1 MSTSWSGMA
10 RGQGTHR
17 RSWKSRRTMGDAS
30 GSDDGKGDSLV
41 VGVSGLTMWHGGVEV
56 ECNGQRGGE
65 VVWNGKG
72 GGECPYQKRGEND
85 SKRKGGKNELARPD
99 SSYSAKF
106 SSSTASSRREPVI

>member
-1 MSTSWSGMA
+1 
-10 RGQGTHR
+10 
-17 RSWKSRRTMGDAS
+17 MGDAS